1 MAAGSGFCDRCGA
14 PLAMSAVPSVAAPT
28 YFPPP
33 EKRSRKKLWIV
44 VGVVVVLVVIAAIA
58 AVALVNHFTPQTIA
72 TAGTTWTVP
81 AGDNAQVLGFS
92 ISQGATISGSWTAT
106 AGIFPMLVDSSEFA
120 GCQSSVMTCSGMWA
134 GPSGET
140 SGSISFAIPS
150 SGTYYLMFVNTNLF
164 TPTTVQVVGAIT
176 LQAS

>member
-1 MAAGSGFCDRCGA
+1 
-14 PLAMSAVPSVAAPT
+14 
-28 YFPPP
+28 
-33 EKRSRKKLWIV
+33 
-44 VGVVVVLVVIAAIA
+44 
-58 AVALVNHFTPQTIA
+58 
-72 TAGTTWTVP
+72 
-81 AGDNAQVLGFS
+81 
-92 ISQGATISGSWTAT
+92 
-106 AGIFPMLVDSSEFA
+106 
-120 GCQSSVMTCSGMWA
+120 MWA

>member
-14 PLAMSAVPSVAAPT
+14 PLAMSAVPSMAAPT

-33 EKRSRKKLWIV
+33 EKKSRKKLWIGV
-44 VGVVVVLVVIAAIA
+44 VVVVLVVIAAVA
-58 AVALVNHFTPQTIA
+58 AVALANHFTPQTIA
-72 TAGTTWTVP
+72 AAGTTWTVP

-92 ISQGATISGSWTAT
+92 ITQGATISGSWTAT
-106 AGIFPMLVDSSEFA
+106 AGIFPMLADSSEYA
-120 GCQSSVMTCSGMWA
+120 GCQSSLSTCSGMWS
-134 GPSGET
+134 GPAGET
-140 SGSISFAIPS
+140 SGSISFAIQS
-150 SGTYYLMFVNTNLF
+150 SGTYYLMFINTNLI